1 MRNILFLLIFFIFS
15 CAKPL
20 VVETVQPGDNLL
32 NCTELKQEIEE
43 AKKIKQ
49 EAEFS
54 KASGG
59 NFARAIL
66 FWPAWAQSLNNAD
79 DAILAANNRS
89 FHLIKV
95 MRKKNCPGADS
106 LEANIVD
113 EPKKV
118 VETNLA
124 DQLKTLKELNQEPQD
139 FINAIKIFKK
149 YNIFEDCKKKT
160 REFVSVS
167 IKSLEKLPDTEIK
180 KHLICLASEST
191 ERSK

>member
-1 MRNILFLLIFFIFS
+1 MRNIQILLVLLISS

-20 VVETVQPGDNLL
+20 VVETVKPGDDLL

-113 EPKKV
+113 EPKKI

-124 DQLKTLKELNQEPQD
+124 DQLKTLKEL
-139 FINAIKIFKK
+139 
-149 YNIFEDCKKKT
+149 YEDGHLTEEEYTKAKKK
-160 REFVSVS
+160 
-167 IKSLEKLPDTEIK
+167 IID
-180 KHLICLASEST
+180 
-191 ERSK
+191 

>member
-1 MRNILFLLIFFIFS
+1 MRNVLILIVFLNFS

-20 VVETVQPGDNLL
+20 VVETIQPGDDVL
-32 NCTELKQEIEE
+32 NCKELKQEIEE

-49 EAEFS
+49 EAELS
-54 KASGG
+54 KSSGG

-95 MRKKNCPGADS
+95 MRKKKCPGAEN
-106 LEANIVD
+106 LEANIID
-113 EPKKV
+113 KRKNV

-124 DQLKTLKELNQEPQD
+124 EQLKSLKDL
-139 FINAIKIFKK
+139 
-149 YNIFEDCKKKT
+149 YEDGHLSEEEYTKAKKKII
-160 REFVSVS
+160 E
-167 IKSLEKLPDTEIK
+167 
-180 KHLICLASEST
+180 
-191 ERSK
+191 

>member
-1 MRNILFLLIFFIFS
+1 MRNILVLIVFFISS

-20 VVETVQPGDNLL
+20 VVETIQPGDVLL
-32 NCTELKQEIEE
+32 NCTELKQEIDETN
-43 AKKIKQ
+43 KIKQ

-95 MRKKNCPGADS
+95 MRKKKCPGAEN
-106 LEANIVD
+106 LKANIID
-113 EPKKV
+113 KPKSV

-124 DQLKTLKELNQEPQD
+124 EQLKTLKDL
-139 FINAIKIFKK
+139 
-149 YNIFEDCKKKT
+149 YEDGHLSEEEYTKAKKK
-160 REFVSVS
+160 
-167 IKSLEKLPDTEIK
+167 IID
-180 KHLICLASEST
+180 
-191 ERSK
+191 

>member
-1 MRNILFLLIFFIFS
+1 MKNILILIVFFVFS

-20 VVETVQPGDNLL
+20 VVETIQPGDDLL
-32 NCTELKQEIEE
+32 NCADLKQEIEE

-49 EAEFS
+49 EAELS

-59 NFARAIL
+59 NFARALL

-106 LEANIVD
+106 LQVNLVD
-113 EPKKV
+113 KAK
-118 VETNLA
+118 N
-124 DQLKTLKELNQEPQD
+124 
-139 FINAIKIFKK
+139 
-149 YNIFEDCKKKT
+149 
-160 REFVSVS
+160 
-167 IKSLEKLPDTEIK
+167 
-180 KHLICLASEST
+180 
-191 ERSK
+191 

>member
-1 MRNILFLLIFFIFS
+1 MKNILILLVFLISS

-20 VVETVQPGDNLL
+20 VVETVQPGDDLL
-32 NCTELKQEIEE
+32 NCAELKQETEK
-43 AKKIKQ
+43 ADKIKQ

-95 MRKKNCPGADS
+95 MRKKKCPGAEN
-106 LEANIVD
+106 LEANIID
-113 EPKKV
+113 KPKNV

-124 DQLKTLKELNQEPQD
+124 EQLKTLKDL
-139 FINAIKIFKK
+139 
-149 YNIFEDCKKKT
+149 YEDGHLSEEEYTKAKKK
-160 REFVSVS
+160 
-167 IKSLEKLPDTEIK
+167 IID
-180 KHLICLASEST
+180 
-191 ERSK
+191 

>member
-1 MRNILFLLIFFIFS
+1 MRKKLIFFFFLISS
-15 CAKPL
+15 CAKPV
-20 VVETVQPGDNLL
+20 VVEIIQPGDDLL

-79 DAILAANNRS
+79 DAIIAANNRS

-95 MRKKNCPGADS
+95 MRKKNCPGADN
-106 LEANIVD
+106 LKANIVD
-113 EPKKV
+113 KPKNII
-118 VETNLA
+118 ETNLA
-124 DQLKTLKELNQEPQD
+124 NQLKTLKELYESGHLSEEEYTK
-139 FINAIKIFKK
+139 A
-149 YNIFEDCKKKT
+149 KKK
-160 REFVSVS
+160 
-167 IKSLEKLPDTEIK
+167 IID
-180 KHLICLASEST
+180 
-191 ERSK
+191 

>member
-1 MRNILFLLIFFIFS
+1 MRNVLILIVFLNFS

-20 VVETVQPGDNLL
+20 VVETIQPGDDVL
-32 NCTELKQEIEE
+32 NCKELKQEIEE

-49 EAEFS
+49 EAELS
-54 KASGG
+54 KSSGG

-95 MRKKNCPGADS
+95 MRKKKCPGAEN
-106 LEANIVD
+106 LEANIID
-113 EPKKV
+113 KPKNV

-124 DQLKTLKELNQEPQD
+124 EQLKSLKDL
-139 FINAIKIFKK
+139 
-149 YNIFEDCKKKT
+149 YEDGHLSEEEYTKAKKKII
-160 REFVSVS
+160 E
-167 IKSLEKLPDTEIK
+167 
-180 KHLICLASEST
+180 
-191 ERSK
+191 

>member
-1 MRNILFLLIFFIFS
+1 MRNVLILIVFLNFS

-20 VVETVQPGDNLL
+20 VVETIQPGDDVL
-32 NCTELKQEIEE
+32 NCKELKQEIEE

-49 EAEFS
+49 EAELS

-95 MRKKNCPGADS
+95 MREKNCPGADN
-106 LEANIVD
+106 LEVNIID
-113 EPKKV
+113 KPKNV
-118 VETNLA
+118 AETNIA
-124 DQLKTLKELNQEPQD
+124 DQLKTLKEL
-139 FINAIKIFKK
+139 
-149 YNIFEDCKKKT
+149 YEDGHLSEEEYTKAKKKII
-160 REFVSVS
+160 E
-167 IKSLEKLPDTEIK
+167 
-180 KHLICLASEST
+180 
-191 ERSK
+191 

>member
-1 MRNILFLLIFFIFS
+1 MFVFLISS

-20 VVETVQPGDNLL
+20 VVKTIQPGDDLL

-43 AKKIKQ
+43 VKKIKQ

-54 KASGG
+54 KGSGG
-59 NFARAIL
+59 NFARALL

-106 LEANIVD
+106 LQVNLND
-113 EPKKV
+113 KPKNEI
-118 VETNLA
+118 ETNLA
-124 DQLKTLKELNQEPQD
+124 DQLKTLKELYED
-139 FINAIKIFKK
+139 GHLSEEEYTKAKK
-149 YNIFEDCKKKT
+149 QIID
-160 REFVSVS
+160 
-167 IKSLEKLPDTEIK
+167 
-180 KHLICLASEST
+180 
-191 ERSK
+191 

>member
-1 MRNILFLLIFFIFS
+1 MKNILILLVFLISS

-20 VVETVQPGDNLL
+20 VVDTIQPGDDLL

-43 AKKIKQ
+43 VKKIKQ

-54 KASGG
+54 KSSGG

-95 MRKKNCPGADS
+95 MRKKNCPGSDS
-106 LEANIVD
+106 LEANIIDKQKNVI
-113 EPKKV
+113 
-118 VETNLA
+118 ETNLA
-124 DQLKTLKELNQEPQD
+124 YQLKTLKELYDDGHLSEEEYTK
-139 FINAIKIFKK
+139 A
-149 YNIFEDCKKKT
+149 KKK
-160 REFVSVS
+160 
-167 IKSLEKLPDTEIK
+167 IID
-180 KHLICLASEST
+180 
-191 ERSK
+191 

>member
-1 MRNILFLLIFFIFS
+1 MKNILIFLVFFVSS

-20 VVETVQPGDNLL
+20 VVETIQPGDDLL

-89 FHLIKV
+89 FHLIKM
-95 MRKKNCPGADS
+95 MRKKNCPGS
-106 LEANIVD
+106 ENLEANVVD
-113 EPKKV
+113 EPKNII
-118 VETNLA
+118 ETNLA
-124 DQLKTLKELNQEPQD
+124 DQLKTLKEL
-139 FINAIKIFKK
+139 
-149 YNIFEDCKKKT
+149 FEDGHLSEEEYTKAKKK
-160 REFVSVS
+160 
-167 IKSLEKLPDTEIK
+167 IID
-180 KHLICLASEST
+180 
-191 ERSK
+191 

>member
-1 MRNILFLLIFFIFS
+1 MRNILVLIVFLISS

-20 VVETVQPGDNLL
+20 VVEIIQPGDDLL
-32 NCTELKQEIEE
+32 NCIELKQEIEE
-43 AKKIKQ
+43 ANKIKQ

-95 MRKKNCPGADS
+95 MRKKKCPGAEN
-106 LEANIVD
+106 LEANIID
-113 EPKKV
+113 KPKNV

-124 DQLKTLKELNQEPQD
+124 EQLKTLKDL
-139 FINAIKIFKK
+139 
-149 YNIFEDCKKKT
+149 YEDGHLSEEEYTKAKKK
-160 REFVSVS
+160 
-167 IKSLEKLPDTEIK
+167 IID
-180 KHLICLASEST
+180 
-191 ERSK
+191 

>member
-1 MRNILFLLIFFIFS
+1 MRNILFLIFFFILS

-20 VVETVQPGDNLL
+20 VVETTQPGDELL
-32 NCTELKQEIEE
+32 NCKELKQEIEE
-43 AKKIKQ
+43 INKIKQ

-79 DAILAANNRS
+79 DAIIAANNRS

-95 MRKKNCPGADS
+95 MRKKNCPGADN
-106 LEANIVD
+106 LKANIVD
-113 EPKKV
+113 KPKNI

-124 DQLKTLKELNQEPQD
+124 DQLKTLKELYESGHLSEEEYTK
-139 FINAIKIFKK
+139 A
-149 YNIFEDCKKKT
+149 KKK
-160 REFVSVS
+160 
-167 IKSLEKLPDTEIK
+167 IID
-180 KHLICLASEST
+180 
-191 ERSK
+191 

>member
-1 MRNILFLLIFFIFS
+1 MRNILVLIVFLISS

-20 VVETVQPGDNLL
+20 VVEIIQPGDDLL
-32 NCTELKQEIEE
+32 NCSELKQEIEE
-43 AKKIKQ
+43 TNKIKQ

-95 MRKKNCPGADS
+95 MRKKKCPGAEN
-106 LEANIVD
+106 LEANIID
-113 EPKKV
+113 KPKNV

-124 DQLKTLKELNQEPQD
+124 EQLKTLKDL
-139 FINAIKIFKK
+139 
-149 YNIFEDCKKKT
+149 YEDGHLSEEEYTKAKKK
-160 REFVSVS
+160 
-167 IKSLEKLPDTEIK
+167 IID
-180 KHLICLASEST
+180 
-191 ERSK
+191 